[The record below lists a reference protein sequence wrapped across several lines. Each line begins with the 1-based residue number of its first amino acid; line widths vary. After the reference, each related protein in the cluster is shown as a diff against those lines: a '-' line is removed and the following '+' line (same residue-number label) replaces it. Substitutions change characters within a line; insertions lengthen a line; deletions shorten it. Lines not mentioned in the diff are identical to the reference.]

1 MPNPIPNGF
10 RPGAV
15 PVAFTGKMVVIT
27 NVDARPRTSTGR
39 DGKTTQVPTKG
50 YDTIARLAEVV
61 VVNGLITHLMPLD
74 IAVQLSAPP
83 GPRSEAEFVQ
93 NHLEKALGLKR

>member
-1 MPNPIPNGF
+1 MAHPIPNGF

-27 NVDARPRTSTGR
+27 NVDARPIPTMDREGRRTFA
-39 DGKTTQVPTKG
+39 PAKG
-50 YDTIARLAEVV
+50 YATVARLAEMV

-83 GPRSEAEFVQ
+83 GPGSSAEFVKD
-93 NHLEKALGLKR
+93 NVEKALGLKR